1 MFLYPPWGRGSKPF
15 HNSLACCSLRAIFF
29 KTAFLGGKK
38 KKKEKLTLRC
48 ALQGFLEDGA
58 VMEIKPEVS
67 STVLGRSENFQF
79 PDPTSF
85 YFGINADIIWTG
97 SFLKL
102 HFYFSYLFSSISQNA
117 VSETVAQVQQLLQLF
132 KMVLTMLVMDYCCIV
147 TFSSGLL
154 TSTLAEWQETGNFS
168 L

>member
-29 KTAFLGGKK
+29 KTAFLGEKK
-38 KKKEKLTLRC
+38 KKKKLTLRC